1 MLPVKVF
8 CMLSGNNMNG
18 QCDTG
23 KVIYAG
29 HAAQAF
35 GRAGSEPPLDVLT
48 SVAGQQKVILGIS
61 QKQTGMFLNW
71 NGERLDW

>member
-1 MLPVKVF
+1 MLSVEVF
-8 CMLSGNNMNG
+8 CKLSV
-18 QCDTG
+18 DRILTG
-23 KVIYAG
+23 RVPSAG

-61 QKQTGMFLNW
+61 QKQSGMFLNW
-71 NGERLDW
+71 NGEKLDW